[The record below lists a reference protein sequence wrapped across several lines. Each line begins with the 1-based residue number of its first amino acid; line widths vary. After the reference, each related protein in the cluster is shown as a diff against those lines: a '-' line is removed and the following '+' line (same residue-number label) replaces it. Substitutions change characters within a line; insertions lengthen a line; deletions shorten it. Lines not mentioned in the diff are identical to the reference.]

1 MAETKV
7 LSEDKLGSDST
18 VTEKTEKLDSIK
30 RYVPSLDKSGSATQ
44 TETERT
50 EKQDS
55 KKRSVRLSSSNDNKL
70 TEYDPKDMRIKI
82 PKTICDD
89 KSCSS
94 MSQSLD
100 LGPIPRKK
108 QRIKFQKLQSQGIK

>member
-1 MAETKV
+1 M
-7 LSEDKLGSDST
+7 
-18 VTEKTEKLDSIK
+18 
-30 RYVPSLDKSGSATQ
+30 DKSGSATQ

-82 PKTICDD
+82 PKTTRDD

-94 MSQSLD
+94 VSQSLN
-100 LGPIPRKK
+100 LGLIPRKK
-108 QRIKFQKLQSQGIK
+108 EKKYHKLQSQGVK